1 MSQELI
7 YILMGVLSAAVA
19 IFYTKKQL
27 SSKRLKD
34 IEELVLMNNRL
45 LGFLAETLAPITHMV
60 ENSQQELNE
69 DLLSELVKHSAE
81 LEKWGKT

>member
-1 MSQELI
+1 MMEDYLLKLLLECLTEQETSI
-7 YILMGVLSAAVA
+7 KNID
-19 IFYTKKQL
+19 
-27 SSKRLKD
+27 KRLKD

-45 LGFLAETLAPITHMV
+45 LGFLAETLAPITHMA

>member
-1 MSQELI
+1 MMEDYLLKLLLECLTEQETSI
-7 YILMGVLSAAVA
+7 KNID
-19 IFYTKKQL
+19 I
-27 SSKRLKD
+27 RLKD

-81 LEKWGKT
+81 LEKWGKA